1 MQPALQ
7 QAQQQRDAFQDENR
21 TLRAE
26 MAAERKQTEGRMKE
40 MEALLRQSHDAL
52 RQSQDAL
59 RQPNEAS
66 RQSQEALKQSQETVK
81 QLQDSLRNSHEL
93 LRQSQDSLASVTQ
106 ERNDLRTQVTTLQ
119 KEIEDVTLREGKRTT
134 LLTEQLK
141 LSQEELQSVRKIMES
156 RVQSEESIS
165 KAERDSLRLQLSQK
179 EQELRTVQQQAET
192 SIKMLNQ
199 RQAALAD
206 LESRGSMGSAD
217 RDRDSEDLARLHET
231 LHEWLT
237 RDGRTISKNGVDTQR
252 LAATI
257 AKIRRKFD
265 DVAILSERLAIE
277 HADKQNL
284 EQQLA
289 ELRQVQ
295 HRTPATPMTMSSS
308 PSRSD
313 RVYQDLE
320 YYKKKSAEWEAS
332 AVYWQQLMKKT
343 NALVG
348 ANGLGLG
355 LNINIS
361 QTPPQSTDLMAGS
374 QESVLKGEIARLQN
388 ELSLSQ
394 SDARRA
400 RQELE
405 SSKEDMQREFAS
417 LWLAVQQLNKMDA
430 SKETTI
436 RELINERDRAVNE
449 KYEISKKLQD
459 VSIDYE
465 RLQKELQ
472 V

>member
-1 MQPALQ
+1 M
-7 QAQQQRDAFQDENR
+7 
-21 TLRAE
+21 
-26 MAAERKQTEGRMKE
+26 
-40 MEALLRQSHDAL
+40 
-52 RQSQDAL
+52 
-59 RQPNEAS
+59 
-66 RQSQEALKQSQETVK
+66 
-81 QLQDSLRNSHEL
+81 
-93 LRQSQDSLASVTQ
+93 
-106 ERNDLRTQVTTLQ
+106 
-119 KEIEDVTLREGKRTT
+119 
-134 LLTEQLK
+134 
-141 LSQEELQSVRKIMES
+141 
-156 RVQSEESIS
+156 
-165 KAERDSLRLQLSQK
+165 
-179 EQELRTVQQQAET
+179 
-192 SIKMLNQ
+192 
-199 RQAALAD
+199 
-206 LESRGSMGSAD
+206 
-217 RDRDSEDLARLHET
+217 
-231 LHEWLT
+231 
-237 RDGRTISKNGVDTQR
+237 
-252 LAATI
+252 
-257 AKIRRKFD
+257 
-265 DVAILSERLAIE
+265 
-277 HADKQNL
+277 
-284 EQQLA
+284 
-289 ELRQVQ
+289 
-295 HRTPATPMTMSSS
+295 
-308 PSRSD
+308 
-313 RVYQDLE
+313 
-320 YYKKKSAEWEAS
+320 
-332 AVYWQQLMKKT
+332 
-343 NALVG
+343 VG